1 MFRLATILIC
11 SLGIMVACATV
22 EEPAQV
28 DPTPT
33 PTAGVCP
40 STLEDYYLDT
50 IEFSKI
56 VLGNSNNNIEWLLA
70 LSDEQILSLGEKWL
84 DRLIWNY
91 SVVRSLSVTVLQGY
105 EAPTERTVPVQVRIT
120 AIGIEIES
128 ASKALEESLT
138 GPGAD
143 SADSIEELIATIKDL
158 ATIFRAALSTAI
170 EDIDAI
176 DEAVDA
182 MCDEP
187 ATVVNATPV
196 PTAAP
201 SSAPTPTQVPSAA
214 PTPDAS
220 DSLTLATAAPANGM
234 ATAPNGATVRI
245 VEVFPDATSIILKHD
260 SLWNAPP
267 PEGFRYFM
275 VTVDVGNTSSRSLEF
290 TGDQF
295 FLISGTRTR
304 YDMPPILAIP
314 NSIRGASAAYGNTE
328 VFPSGVARKNVAFL
342 VPNNETGYAIM
353 FDADRYEEDDRAFIL
368 LPE

>member
-1 MFRLATILIC
+1 MFRLATVLIC
-11 SLGIMVACATV
+11 SLGIVVACATV

-33 PTAGVCP
+33 PTADVCP
-40 STLEDYYLDT
+40 SVLEEYYLET
-50 IEFSKI
+50 VIEFSKV
-56 VLGNSNNNIEWLLA
+56 VLHDSNNDIEWLFA
-70 LSDEQILSLGEKWL
+70 LSDEQILSLGEKWVE
-84 DRLIWNY
+84 RLIWNFANVY
-91 SVVRSLSVTVLQGY
+91 AINVTVLQGH
-105 EAPTERTVPVQVRIT
+105 EAPTERTVPTQERIT
-120 AIGIEIES
+120 AIGVALQT
-128 ASKALEESLT
+128 ASSVFEENLT
-138 GPGAD
+138 DPD
-143 SADSIEELIATIKDL
+143 ADSIEEAIATLRDS
-158 ATIFRAALSTAI
+158 ATVFRAALSTAI

-176 DEAVDA
+176 DEAVEA

-187 ATVVNATPV
+187 ATVNATPV

-201 SSAPTPTQVPSAA
+201 SSAPTPTPVAPQPTAA
-214 PTPDAS
+214 PTPAAS

>member
-22 EEPAQV
+22 EETAQV
-28 DPTPT
+28 DPAPT
-33 PTAGVCP
+33 PTADLCP
-40 STLEDYYLDT
+40 STLEEYYLET
-50 IEFSKI
+50 IALSEI
-56 VLGNSNNNIEWLLA
+56 VLSDSKNDMEWLIA

-91 SVVRSLSVTVLQGY
+91 SVVRSLSETVLQGY
-105 EAPTERTVPVQVRIT
+105 EAPTERTVPVQERIT
-120 AIGIEIES
+120 AIGIAVES
-128 ASKALEESLT
+128 ASIAFEESLT

-143 SADSIEELIATIKDL
+143 SADSVEELIATIKDL
-158 ATIFRAALSTAI
+158 ATVFNAALSTAL
-170 EDIDAI
+170 EDINAI
-176 DEAVDA
+176 DETVEA

-187 ATVVNATPV
+187 VTGNATPV

-201 SSAPTPTQVPSAA
+201 SSAPTPTPVAPQPTAA
-214 PTPDAS
+214 PTPAAS

-234 ATAPNGATVRI
+234 ATAPNGATMRI
-245 VEVFPDATSIILKHD
+245 VEVFPDATTIILKHD

-295 FLISGTRTR
+295 FLISDTRTR

-328 VFPSGVARKNVAFL
+328 VFPSGGSEKKR
-342 VPNNETGYAIM
+342 G
-353 FDADRYEEDDRAFIL
+353 
-368 LPE
+368 LPGAEQRDWLRHHV